1 MRTKILFQNGV
12 LEFLITDML
21 KVSTAQEKKQWDPK
35 GEGKR
40 EEGKK
45 TRGCLF
51 FAQHQNMPMQDHK
64 NLDFTNKS
72 MMLL

>member
-1 MRTKILFQNGV
+1 M
-12 LEFLITDML
+12 

-51 FAQHQNMPMQDHK
+51 FTQHQNMPMQEDHK
-64 NLDFTNKS
+64 NLDFNNKS
-72 MMLL
+72 MLLL

>member
-1 MRTKILFQNGV
+1 MRTKILLQNGV

-21 KVSTAQEKKQWDPK
+21 KVSTAQEKEQWDPK

>member
-1 MRTKILFQNGV
+1 
-12 LEFLITDML
+12 ML

-51 FAQHQNMPMQDHK
+51 FAQHQNTPMQDHK